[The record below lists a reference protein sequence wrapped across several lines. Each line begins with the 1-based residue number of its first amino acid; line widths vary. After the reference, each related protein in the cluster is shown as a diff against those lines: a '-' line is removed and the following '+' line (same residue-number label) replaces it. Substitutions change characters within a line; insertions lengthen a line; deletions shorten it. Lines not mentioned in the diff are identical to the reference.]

1 MEAET
6 NRPDFWQNQKRAGAA
21 TARLNELK
29 EECGAWQKL
38 LDEAEVLKDLA
49 EKSEKEGNTAD
60 IESLENEFAKLG
72 RDFENLKK
80 QLFLSG
86 KYDKGDAAVSIY
98 AGAGGDDAEDW
109 ASILFEMY
117 RRFAEKKGWRSALLH
132 HHKNETGGT
141 KNATFEVL
149 GKFAYGYLKGE
160 SGVHRLVRISPFSA
174 KKLRHTS
181 FALVEVLPK
190 FVSEEDVKIN
200 LEDIEFDFTRS
211 SGPGG
216 QNVNKRETAVR
227 LTHKPTGIK
236 IRVDAFR
243 SQSQNRAAAVRLL
256 RSKIYQKQSAEKHQ
270 EIQDLR
276 GGKLPQAEWGH
287 QIRSYVFHPYQLVKD
302 HRTGVETGNVD
313 AVLGGELNDFIDAQ
327 LAL

>member
-1 MEAET
+1 LEIQTEQ
-6 NRPDFWQNQKRAGAA
+6 PDFWQNQKLAA
-21 TARLNELK
+21 ETTTRLNRLK

-38 LDEAEVLKDLA
+38 LDEAGVLKDLA
-49 EKSEKEGNTAD
+49 EKDEKTAD
-60 IESLENEFAKLG
+60 FEFLKKEFAELG
-72 RDFENLKK
+72 RNFENLQK

-86 KYDKGDAAVSIY
+86 KYDKGDASISIY

-109 ASILFEMY
+109 ASILLEMY
-117 RRFAEKKGWRSALLH
+117 RRYAEKKGWTTVLLH

-141 KNATFEVL
+141 KNAIFEAA

-160 SGVHRLVRISPFSA
+160 AGVHRLVRISPFSA

-200 LEDIEFDFTRS
+200 LEDIEFDFARS

-243 SQSQNRAAAVRLL
+243 SQSQNRAAAVELL
-256 RSKIYQKQSAEKHQ
+256 RSKIYQKQAGEKYQ
-270 EIQDLR
+270 EIQELR

-302 HRTGVETGNVD
+302 HRTGVETSNVD
-313 AVLGGELNDFIDAQ
+313 EVLGGNLDEFVEAEIKL
-327 LAL
+327 LK